1 MRPKRI
7 HLPLSIRHCG
17 RMRRTP
23 SPVSALV
30 LAGMCWGSSYAV
42 VGMVDGANPML
53 ITGSRFAIF
62 GIVAAVGLQA
72 TGGFHDIPW
81 RTALGHAIGG
91 SVGLYLAEVTAISLA
106 GAGPTI
112 AVVGSIPVAYAVVGA
127 RRDGSELRPLIPSV
141 VLTLASHVV
150 IHRDAWPADG
160 SALAPLMLG
169 VLVAVAGVAGFCV
182 YALHSTDHLRA
193 RPDLGP
199 ERWSSAVGVASGL
212 CAVPLLAFGFVGGVP
227 VDPTRLLLAAVFLAV
242 IPSWLATSLWNRAV
256 VDVPRALAG
265 QLLVFEPLSAFVFVH
280 LVTGSLPGFSLV
292 IGELLLLSGALLA
305 VRAVRTPTE
314 RAQSK
319 SSVSSSNKPFGVSG
333 GPVSPIARG

>member
-1 MRPKRI
+1 
-7 HLPLSIRHCG
+7 
-17 RMRRTP
+17 
-23 SPVSALV
+23 
-30 LAGMCWGSSYAV
+30 
-42 VGMVDGANPML
+42 ML
-53 ITGSRFAIF
+53 ITGSRFAVF
-62 GIVAAVGLQA
+62 GLVAAIGLQA

-112 AVVGSIPVAYAVVGA
+112 AVVGSIPVVYAVVGA
-127 RRDGSELRPLIPSV
+127 RRDGGALRPLVPSI
-141 VLTLASHVV
+141 VLTAASHVV
-150 IHRDAWPADG
+150 IHRDSWPADDNE
-160 SALAPLMLG
+160 LPMLLLG
-169 VLVAVAGVAGFCV
+169 MLVAGAGVAGFCV
-182 YALHSTDHLRA
+182 YALHATDHLRA

-212 CAVPLLAFGFVGGVP
+212 CSLPLLALGFLGGVP
-227 VDPTRLLLAAVFLAV
+227 GDPTRLILAAVFLAV

-280 LVTGSLPGFSLV
+280 LVTGSLPGVTLV

-305 VRAVRTPTE
+305 VRTVRVPTE
-314 RAQSK
+314 PAQSN
-319 SSVSSSNKPFGVSG
+319 SAISSSNQAFGVG
-333 GPVSPIARG
+333 